1 MSRGSEIASFLN
13 GLNRLSGQQWALR
26 AVVAVA
32 PFVALSATH
41 QAGAPWRPW
50 LAALLLGV
58 TLLSALLPDSHAP
71 LAVLLLTGVHWVLT
85 VDENLSGWLLV
96 ATIALL
102 GFHVACLLAA
112 YGGPPS
118 VVLDPVLLRR
128 WSVRT
133 GLAAAAGTL
142 VWLAAWVAERLE
154 PAGSGWLLAAALLV
168 LLGWTVLLARRL
180 VGAAG

>member
-1 MSRGSEIASFLN
+1 MSRGSEIASFLD

-26 AVVAVA
+26 ALVLVA
-32 PFVALSATH
+32 PLVALFATH

-112 YGGPPS
+112 YGPPS
-118 VVLDPVLLRR
+118 VVLDSVLLRR

-133 GLAAAAGTL
+133 GLAAAAGAL
-142 VWLAAWVAERLE
+142 VWLAAWGAERLS
-154 PAGSGWLLAAALLV
+154 PPGSGWLLAAALLV
-168 LLGWTVLLARRL
+168 LLGWTVLLSRRL

>member
-1 MSRGSEIASFLN
+1 MSRGSEITSFLD
-13 GLNRLSGQQWALR
+13 GLTRLSRQQWTLR
-26 AVVAVA
+26 ALVLVS
-32 PFVALSATH
+32 PFVALFATH
-41 QAGAPWRPW
+41 QAGAPWRSW

-71 LAVLLLTGVHWVLT
+71 LAVLLLTGVHWVLA
-85 VDENLSGWLLV
+85 VGENLSGWLLV
-96 ATIALL
+96 VAISLL

-112 YGGPPS
+112 YGPPS

-128 WSVRT
+128 WSARA
-133 GLAAAAGTL
+133 GLAAAAGIL
-142 VWLAAWVAERLE
+142 VWLAAWVAEGLE
-154 PAGSGWLLAAALLV
+154 PPGSGWLLAAALLV